1 MHCLN
6 CNANDTK
13 VIETRVLQDGLT
25 VRRRRKC
32 ESCEKRFT
40 TYEKVNIQLPSVV
53 KHDGRREAFN
63 KEKIKKGLRKACQKR
78 PISELQLDQLVE
90 DVIKEICAK
99 SLNEVNANQVGNFIM
114 EHLYNL
120 DPVSYVRFASFYWE
134 FDDINSFIDGLKRDQ
149 YFQKSAMTE
158 GTISERTH

>member
-32 ESCEKRFT
+32 ETCEKRFT

-53 KHDGRREAFN
+53 KQDGRREAFS
-63 KEKIKKGLRKACQKR
+63 KEKIKRGLRKACQKR
-78 PISELQLDQLVE
+78 AISELQLDELVE
-90 DVIKEICAK
+90 CVIKEISAK
-99 SLNEVNANQVGNFIM
+99 SLKEVDADRVGNLVM
-114 EHLYNL
+114 ENLYNL

-134 FDDINSFIDGLKRDQ
+134 FDDINSFIEGLRKDS
-149 YFQKSAMTE
+149 YFQKPAQE
-158 GTISERTH
+158 GIVSERTH